1 VTQDKVQLTGNVVLI
16 ASHFGDEYLEED
28 NEGADL
34 ADRRSHSG
42 GLKAIETTLA

>member
-1 VTQDKVQLTGNVVLI
+1 VTQDKVQLPGNVI
-16 ASHFGDEYLEED
+16 HIESHVGDEYLEED

>member
-1 VTQDKVQLTGNVVLI
+1 MTQGKIQLTGNVVHI
-16 ASHFGDEYLEED
+16 ESHVGDEYLEEH

-34 ADRRSHSG
+34 ADGMSHSG